1 MTEKLKVLDLFS
13 GLGGFSLGLERT
25 GHFETVAFCDNDK
38 FSKLI
43 LDKHWKGKKVYEDV
57 REITKE
63 KLIADGI
70 ELPDVVTGGFPC
82 QPFSVAG
89 KQKGT
94 SDDRHLWPEMFRII
108 KTLQPRIVVGENVR
122 GIVNIQDGMVF
133 ETVCTN
139 LEDEG
144 YEVQAFNIP
153 AAGVGAPHRRERIWF
168 IATLVDTIGNDERRE
183 ISRSDEEERR
193 IQEEYRTEHSTT
205 RKSSRTSEIRNGD
218 NGYESVENSN
228 NNGFERGFSKARNET
243 ITGEKSSSNGSED
256 TDNSSRRSDGR
267 GDQIQPRTDGTI
279 QGLRNGDEEESS
291 RATGVRGLHE
301 GTDIG
306 QGTIREDRD
315 NKDDNRTLVQTRQSR
330 VQSSE
335 HRGLGEDQT
344 SLEDNQIRQRDD
356 SSSLDRMETRS
367 EINVANA
374 NDEGVRTRIGGSDN
388 DYETESRSRG
398 TDGGRST
405 SDDERHNIASTEIK
419 EVDVANT
426 ESFGSRET
434 RYSDQEERSEGSR
447 ATQLDGSRRDVAD
460 TNGERSQRTKQSETH
475 RGETE
480 TQLSTTQSIK
490 TEGNH
495 WEFEPDVGRVA
506 YGIPGR
512 VHRLK
517 ALGNSIVPKIVEEIG
532 YALIKGMK

>member
-108 KTLQPRIVVGENVR
+108 KALQPRIVVGENVR

-168 IATLVDTIGNDERRE
+168 VATLGDPKHDGPLTDEIGRRNEEAYGGTEKRQNSSFEFEGTSRRE
-183 ISRSDEEERR
+183 
-193 IQEEYRTEHSTT
+193 
-205 RKSSRTSEIRNGD
+205 D
-218 NGYESVENSN
+218 NAAMANSN
-228 NNGFERGFSKARNET
+228 NNGFERGFSEARNET
-243 ITGEKSSSNGSED
+243 ITGKESSSNGIED

-267 GDQIQPRTDGTI
+267 GDQSQSRTDGTI
-279 QGLRNGDEEESS
+279 QGLRDANEEESS
-291 RATGVRGLHE
+291 RATGVRGLYE

-306 QGTIREDRD
+306 QGTIREDRN

-344 SLEDNQIRQRDD
+344 SLKNNQVRQRND

-374 NDEGVRTRIGGSDN
+374 NDEGLRTRIGGSD
-388 DYETESRSRG
+388 DDHAKESRSRG

-405 SDDERHNIASTEIK
+405 SDDERHNTTSTTNE
-419 EVDVANT
+419 EMDVADT
-426 ESFGSRET
+426 ESFRSRET
-434 RYSDQEERSEGSR
+434 RYSDQEEGSKGSR
-447 ATQLDGSRRDVAD
+447 ATQLDGSRGDVAD
-460 TNGERSQRTKQSETH
+460 TNGERGCVWETNGQDAKDVGQSSEGQRN
-475 RGETE
+475 G
-480 TQLSTTQSIK
+480 
-490 TEGNH
+490 
-495 WEFEPDVGRVA
+495 WWDFEPNVGRVA
-506 YGIPGR
+506 HGVSGR

-517 ALGNSIVPKIVEEIG
+517 ALGNSIVPQIVEEIG
-532 YALIKGMK
+532 KALIKGMNETNYNQKD